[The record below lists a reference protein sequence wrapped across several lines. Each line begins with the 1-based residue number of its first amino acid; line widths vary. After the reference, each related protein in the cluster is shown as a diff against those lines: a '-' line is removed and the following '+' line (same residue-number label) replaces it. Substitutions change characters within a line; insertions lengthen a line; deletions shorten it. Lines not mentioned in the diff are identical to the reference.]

1 MAEWTAALQNASGD
15 PTLQTYVRPHP
26 KASNRPSDLTA
37 ALLAEQV
44 NWNNCRRRAP
54 QLLPALPQS
63 LTTPASVA
71 VDGRMYVPG
80 GGHGTP
86 TTSANTGA
94 MSYDWFEVSTATCSL
109 VSLDQ
114 TAS

>member
-1 MAEWTAALQNASGD
+1 
-15 PTLQTYVRPHP
+15 
-26 KASNRPSDLTA
+26 
-37 ALLAEQV
+37 
-44 NWNNCRRRAP
+44 
-54 QLLPALPQS
+54 
-63 LTTPASVA
+63 
-71 VDGRMYVPG
+71 MYVPG